1 MDTPVVFSVVA
12 KFELGELGTSLFHPV
27 EHRVESLSLWM
38 IQGYTPVTTDFNLLQ
53 ADVLFYRLN
62 KLFVVVWLLVGCLEC
77 LVQNSERLFI

>member
-1 MDTPVVFSVVA
+1 
-12 KFELGELGTSLFHPV
+12 
-27 EHRVESLSLWM
+27 M
-38 IQGYTPVTTDFNLLQ
+38 IQGYAPVTTDFNLLQ